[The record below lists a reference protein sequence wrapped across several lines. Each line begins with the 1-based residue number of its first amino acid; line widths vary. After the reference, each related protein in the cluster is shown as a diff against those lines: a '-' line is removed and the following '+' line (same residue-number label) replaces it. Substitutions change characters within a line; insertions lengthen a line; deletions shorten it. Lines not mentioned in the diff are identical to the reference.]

1 MCYYITAILPKG
13 TKVECLHEILNKYD
27 MAFEEIENTNIR
39 SQLQEGDLYL
49 KATKA
54 YCDCNTILG
63 SKNLSQD
70 YQSLLK
76 SKKVKKLRK
85 MKWTEQQI
93 DDWIKEKLG
102 KEDKNKL
109 KILTEHE
116 KELECNRWLHF
127 IEAIICGGKVS
138 RLGIIKHWYTHSLK
152 DAKFDIIMTQKINVS
167 NLERDLLLTLEEDF
181 LYEFINY

>member
-13 TKVECLHEILNKYD
+13 TKVESLHEILNKYD
-27 MAFEEIENTNIR
+27 MAFDEIENSSIR
-39 SQLQEGDLYL
+39 SKLEEGDLYL
-49 KATKA
+49 RATKA

-63 SKNLSQD
+63 SKNLSQE

-93 DDWIKEKLG
+93 DDWIKEKIG
-102 KEDKNKL
+102 KKDKNKL

-116 KELECNRWLHF
+116 KELECDRWLHF
-127 IEAIICGGKVS
+127 IEAIIYEGKVL
-138 RLGIIKHWYTHSLK
+138 RFGILKHWYTHSLK
-152 DAKFDIIMTQKINVS
+152 DEEIDIKVTQKINVG
-167 NLERDLLLTLEEDF
+167 NLNRDLLLTLEEDF